1 MLLSVQQ
8 LSANCLSKGVCTF
21 FAESALKPSEMK
33 WGDQLSLTPV
43 LRSYIE
49 NLLLYN
55 DTRHEEKHLI
65 VQHND
70 NLLKF

>member
-1 MLLSVQQ
+1 
-8 LSANCLSKGVCTF
+8 
-21 FAESALKPSEMK
+21 MK